1 MDFESLKTSS
11 SGFDKLTKALE
22 ENLNPEDSKK
32 YLMEFQKKMHRSIF
46 QKNRRRRSPNPSEWP
61 MYGVR
66 IFNRA
71 GAKNRKPRRG

>member
-32 YLMEFQKKMHRSIF
+32 TKQI
-46 QKNRRRRSPNPSEWP
+46 
-61 MYGVR
+61 
-66 IFNRA
+66 
-71 GAKNRKPRRG
+71 PR